1 MGLMGQCTDEHHRRG
16 HMGSDEQN
24 SRQSGQNTV
33 TFADNEATFI
43 LIERVFHQA
52 MLDVRSKDHNRS
64 TAAEH
69 WLDCMAPD
77 WREHRRRCRGRGAA
91 NLYDLS
97 PVDRALSNIHTP
109 AK

>member
-1 MGLMGQCTDEHHRRG
+1 MI
-16 HMGSDEQN
+16 
-24 SRQSGQNTV
+24 
-33 TFADNEATFI
+33 DNEATFT

-52 MLDVRSKDHNRS
+52 LLDVLSKDHNRR